1 MIEGS
6 REDIEAAAARL
17 VMRKGAL
24 ARREARYQ
32 LALAERR
39 FYASLARTGRE
50 LDSLEYWVSMSRL
63 VDEGAP
69 PADAI
74 PPRRLR

>member
-6 REDIEAAAARL
+6 RKDLEAAAARL
-17 VMRKGAL
+17 VLRKGAL

-32 LALAERR
+32 IELAERR

-50 LDSLEYWVSMSRL
+50 LDALEYWVSMSKL
-63 VDEGAP
+63 MEEGEP
-69 PADAI
+69 PAEAS
-74 PPRRLR
+74 PPPSLG